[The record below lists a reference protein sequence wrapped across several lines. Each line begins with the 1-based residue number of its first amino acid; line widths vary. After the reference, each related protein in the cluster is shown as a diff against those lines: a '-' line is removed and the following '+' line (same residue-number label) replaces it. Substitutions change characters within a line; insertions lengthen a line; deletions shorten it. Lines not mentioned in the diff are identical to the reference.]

1 MKLGMNNLPRVVV
14 RSRTP
19 DGDRT
24 RAISSS
30 SLTRYRSAV
39 HHATLE
45 GKCPFTADFSGAGR
59 GLARRSACWRAEGPR
74 EAAAAAKSATLGGVA
89 LMDWVATTEDRAAH
103 SRADPDSGGAGPGPD
118 RSMAG
123 SSGVTKRGRTAAAA
137 PGEGARNSLIE
148 NIYH

>member
-59 GLARRSACWRAEGPR
+59 GLARRSACWRAEGMR
-74 EAAAAAKSATLGGVA
+74 EAAAAAAAKSATLGGVA

-103 SRADPDSGGAGPGPD
+103 SRADPDSVEGPGP
-118 RSMAG
+118 
-123 SSGVTKRGRTAAAA
+123 VRTGPWRAAVA
-137 PGEGARNSLIE
+137 
-148 NIYH
+148 